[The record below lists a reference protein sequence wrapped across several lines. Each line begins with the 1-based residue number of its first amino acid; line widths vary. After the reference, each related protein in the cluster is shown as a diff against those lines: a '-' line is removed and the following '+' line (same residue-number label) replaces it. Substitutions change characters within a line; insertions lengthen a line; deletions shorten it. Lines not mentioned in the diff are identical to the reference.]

1 MRTRIVKISAI
12 VAVAGLAI
20 LGSAY
25 ANAKP
30 LQGTSKANASATGT
44 TSAASGAT
52 VALKAV
58 PDVGPVKNI
67 AHSYSTATTGG
78 TGEVLYSI
86 PSLPDGIYEVS
97 FTANFFPAG
106 TPAAP
111 VQFSCGIL
119 NGSGVNLYAQ
129 DTSLSASTSGF
140 YVGVNGAAF
149 LRNPS
154 SLGVQAFCGTIDG
167 STWSFGSR
175 PLVVTLTRMDGLTH
189 GSLSPS
195 PNKKAPG
202 IATH

>member
-12 VAVAGLAI
+12 VAVTGLAI

-30 LQGTSKANASATGT
+30 LQGTSKTNASATGT
-44 TSAASGAT
+44 TSTASGAT

-58 PDVGPVKNI
+58 PDAGPVLNV
-67 AHSYSTATTGG
+67 AHSYSTTTPGSGG
-78 TGEVLYSI
+78 VIYSI
-86 PSLPDGIYEVS
+86 PSLPAGVYEVS

-111 VQFSCGIL
+111 VQFTCAIL
-119 NGSGVNLYAQ
+119 NGTGAILYAQ
-129 DTSLSASTSGF
+129 DTSSSETTSGF
-140 YVGVNGAAF
+140 YVGVNGATF

-154 SLGVQAFCGTIDG
+154 SLGVEAYCGTGDG
-167 STWSFGSR
+167 SAWTWGTR
-175 PLVVTLTRMDGLTH
+175 PLVVTLTRLDGLTH

-195 PNKKAPG
+195 PNKKARG
-202 IATH
+202 IAAR